1 MRLELLNKLF
11 FIACFAI
18 GILGGVS
25 GILWGMA
32 LSSLLTFVI
41 YSQGSRRI
49 LNYGALQQ
57 VKDVARIVG
66 CASLAGIVVWLE
78 ERLMVNCV
86 FLLLIQVGTGI
97 VLYLAAS
104 LLINR
109 EQSIAAWRIL
119 ERVRNGLRT
128 RSLFA

>member
-1 MRLELLNKLF
+1 
-11 FIACFAI
+11 
-18 GILGGVS
+18 
-25 GILWGMA
+25 
-32 LSSLLTFVI
+32 
-41 YSQGSRRI
+41 
-49 LNYGALQQ
+49 
-57 VKDVARIVG
+57 
-66 CASLAGIVVWLE
+66 
-78 ERLMVNCV
+78 MVNCV

-97 VLYLAAS
+97 FLYLAAS